1 MHSFN
6 HVSLLKIIK
15 IKKIKYDNPSQAKH
29 NKTKWFK
36 NILVLLFFYL
46 VKIRFFWFLSVQ
58 VTNIGLSIH
67 FIPMHFLDNKLK
79 NFYQHFSM
87 NENNE

>member
-15 IKKIKYDNPSQAKH
+15 IKKIKSDNPSQAKH

-36 NILVLLFFYL
+36 NILVLLFFLSCQDMFLL
-46 VKIRFFWFLSVQ
+46 VPFSSS
-58 VTNIGLSIH
+58 NIGLSIH
-67 FIPMHFLDNKLK
+67 IIPMHFLDNKLK

>member
-1 MHSFN
+1 MNSFN

-15 IKKIKYDNPSQAKH
+15 IKKIKSDNPSQAKH
-29 NKTKWFK
+29 NITKWFK
-36 NILVLLFFYL
+36 NILVLQF
-46 VKIRFFWFLSVQ
+46 FLSCQDMFLLVPFSS
-58 VTNIGLSIH
+58 GLSIH
-67 FIPMHFLDNKLK
+67 FISMHFLDNKLK